1 MPATVLHFWQMIL
14 QCDVHLVVMLTDAST
29 SAKTSSC
36 IPYWPSKSGSTVEI
50 GDFKI
55 VNRFSSAESD
65 SGNGSYVT
73 STLHMTHTPS
83 KRQRQIWHLQVG
95 ALIVSKDGPKFVLR
109 GCVNVASGG
118 SRDEQMQ
125 EHNSPNLEHRL

>member
-83 KRQRQIWHLQVG
+83 KRQRQIWHLQVDEEK
-95 ALIVSKDGPKFVLR
+95 ASL
-109 GCVNVASGG
+109 GCENVFPARPS
-118 SRDEQMQ
+118 
-125 EHNSPNLEHRL
+125 LF

>member
-65 SGNGSYVT
+65 SGGGSGSAYVT

-95 ALIVSKDGPKFVLR
+95 
-109 GCVNVASGG
+109 NW
-118 SRDEQMQ
+118 Q
-125 EHNSPNLEHRL
+125 

>member
-65 SGNGSYVT
+65 SGGGSGSAYVT

-95 ALIVSKDGPKFVLR
+95 AEKNYFLI
-109 GCVNVASGG
+109 GCENAVPTP
-118 SRDEQMQ
+118 
-125 EHNSPNLEHRL
+125 SPSLF